1 MEDSDFAVPVYLN
14 QAVVFDLLAI
24 IEDGMAHM
32 STIRTSE
39 SKKAGTEAGIGGSNV
54 FALLGVGLKGELE
67 NSDGREITQER
78 VHTPV
83 SLFAKVRT
91 HLHKSKLVRDL
102 AKAGTAIDAVRAGQ
116 FVEVEVR
123 LRKNPLIESLQ
134 AVTETI
140 GGIRVLT
147 SWNKNAKKSE
157 ADKLQE
163 ANLSQIAEHCKRL
176 IDGLIG
182 TGSVDLLGDL
192 VPGPGQAVVSVEDRY
207 FGEHSADEI
216 ADGQFRVFG
225 KVVRAVTSESD
236 SINLLRNTKFAH
248 MPNVFDS
255 LKPSIAATKEQ
266 GLKLLEFVTE
276 VGPPSIQIRAI
287 AIFI

>member
-1 MEDSDFAVPVYLN
+1 M
-14 QAVVFDLLAI
+14 
-24 IEDGMAHM
+24 
-32 STIRTSE
+32 
-39 SKKAGTEAGIGGSNV
+39 
-54 FALLGVGLKGELE
+54 
-67 NSDGREITQER
+67 
-78 VHTPV
+78 
-83 SLFAKVRT
+83 
-91 HLHKSKLVRDL
+91 
-102 AKAGTAIDAVRAGQ
+102 
-116 FVEVEVR
+116 
-123 LRKNPLIESLQ
+123 
-134 AVTETI
+134 
-140 GGIRVLT
+140 
-147 SWNKNAKKSE
+147 
-157 ADKLQE
+157 QE

-176 IDGLIG
+176 IGGLSG

-266 GLKLLEFVTE
+266 GLKLPEFVTE